1 MARPKKGIRM
11 AIAETVEMELAQ
23 AKAIGWSE
31 EGRRLDDELNFDEE
45 LDFDRQDFGMIEEEE
60 S

>member
-1 MARPKKGIRM
+1 MGEKKNIRK
-11 AIAETVEMELAQ
+11 AIAEAVEMELAQ

-31 EGRRLDDELNFDEE
+31 EGRRLDEDLYEE
-45 LDFDRQDFGMIEEEE
+45 LDFDRHDFGMIDEEK

>member
-1 MARPKKGIRM
+1 MGAKKNIRM
-11 AIAETVEMELAQ
+11 AIAEAVEMELAQ

-31 EGRRLDDELNFDEE
+31 EGRRLDEELDEE

>member
-1 MARPKKGIRM
+1 MGAKKNIRM
-11 AIAETVEMELAQ
+11 AIAEAVEMELAQ

-31 EGRRLDDELNFDEE
+31 EGRRLDEELDKE